1 MILYLNFR
9 IPFTQAET
17 VCQED
22 AKRKLKIMA
31 KENCKVIGRQ
41 IGKFSHS
48 GPIIVYTDILSRI
61 EAFENLI
68 PFVIDA
74 FKYST
79 DFSRDCMSYCLV
91 SQLRKDSCKLKDGD
105 THYNSWFTAL
115 CKLIGL
121 FYKKFYQTEV
131 KGIFHFLLQ
140 RLRSGESLD
149 LLVLKE
155 LLQKMGGCD
164 TVLEI
169 SHAQLGKIII
179 ILTLFLFRVV
189 YCNYNVSSL

>member
-1 MILYLNFR
+1 
-9 IPFTQAET
+9 
-17 VCQED
+17 
-22 AKRKLKIMA
+22 MA
-31 KENCKVIGRQ
+31 KENCRIIGRQ
-41 IGKFSHS
+41 LGKYSHS
-48 GPIIVYTDILSRI
+48 GPIIVYTDILSRV
-61 EAFENLI
+61 EAFDNLI

-74 FKYST
+74 LKYST
-79 DFSRDCMSYCLV
+79 ELSRDCMSYCLV

-121 FYKKFYQTEV
+121 FYKKFFQTEV

-140 RLRSGESLD
+140 QLKKGESLD

-169 SHAQLGKIII
+169 SHAQLGKKKTIGSLYLS
-179 ILTLFLFRVV
+179 ILKTSVL
-189 YCNYNVSSL
+189 